1 MTESPHPQIYFD
13 NVLVSRVSFQK
24 HLEIYL
30 DEKLNF
36 NYHIKEKITKVMKAI
51 GAIKRLLK
59 MLPRH
64 SLLTIYEGVIRPH
77 LNYGGKLYY

>member
-1 MTESPHPQIYFD
+1 MTESSHPQIYFD
-13 NVLVSRVSFQK
+13 NVLASRVSFQK

-30 DEKLNF
+30 DQKLNF

>member
-1 MTESPHPQIYFD
+1 MTESSHPQIYFD

-36 NYHIKEKITKVMKAI
+36 SYHIMEKITKVMKAI
-51 GAIKRLLK
+51 GAIRRLRK

-64 SLLTIYEGVIRPH
+64 SLLTIYE
-77 LNYGGKLYY
+77 

>member
-1 MTESPHPQIYFD
+1 MTELSHPQIYFD

-51 GAIKRLLK
+51 GAIRRLRK
-59 MLPRH
+59 ILPRH
-64 SLLTIYEGVIRPH
+64 SLLTIYE
-77 LNYGGKLYY
+77 

>member
-1 MTESPHPQIYFD
+1 MTKSSHPQISFN
-13 NVLVSRVSFQK
+13 NVPVSRESFQK

-36 NYHIKEKITKVMKAI
+36 NHRIKEKRAKAI
-51 GAIKRLLK
+51 KGIGVIKRLNK

-64 SLLTIYEGVIRPH
+64 SLLTI
-77 LNYGGKLYY
+77 